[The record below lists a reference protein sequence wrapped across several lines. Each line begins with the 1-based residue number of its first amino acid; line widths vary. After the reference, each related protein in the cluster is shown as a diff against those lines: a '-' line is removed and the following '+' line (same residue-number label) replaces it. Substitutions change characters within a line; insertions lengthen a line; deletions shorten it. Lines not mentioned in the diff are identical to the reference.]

1 MSQVNCGKSCV
12 YGSFLIEWITVF
24 NKFYFHR
31 AGKLATQLTLGKIL
45 WLLIALQYL
54 LCTQN
59 NTALLIV
66 LSLGD
71 WRCFRNCLWNNRHGL
86 SFLSIYK
93 IHFLKHFFFGEQ
105 LTIYNSFVQNNFL
118 WKKMDLWLSSV
129 CWSALRGVDVLSVSL
144 VLVNGENK
152 VDPNPCVSGVNVF
165 NHFWVAEVSNLW
177 SEINMML
184 F

>member
-12 YGSFLIEWITVF
+12 FGSFLIEWITVF

-45 WLLIALQYL
+45 WLLIDLQYL

-93 IHFLKHFFFGEQ
+93 IHFLKHFF
-105 LTIYNSFVQNNFL
+105 L
-118 WKKMDLWLSSV
+118 
-129 CWSALRGVDVLSVSL
+129 
-144 VLVNGENK
+144 
-152 VDPNPCVSGVNVF
+152 
-165 NHFWVAEVSNLW
+165 VSNSLYIIALYKIISCERRWTCDWAVCVEVLFRELMFCLSLW
-177 SEINMML
+177 SL
-184 F
+184 